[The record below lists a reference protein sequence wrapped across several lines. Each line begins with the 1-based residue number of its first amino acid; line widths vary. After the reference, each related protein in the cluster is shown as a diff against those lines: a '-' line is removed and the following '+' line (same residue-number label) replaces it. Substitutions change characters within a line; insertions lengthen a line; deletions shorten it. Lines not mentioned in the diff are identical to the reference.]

1 MCRLTEIGLPARRAL
16 LPILALALA
25 LGACGGEE
33 PPSAPNP
40 PPGPNPTPNPI
51 PQTGLIQ
58 VSTATTG
65 ADFDPDGY
73 TTAMDGHSGRSIGLN
88 GSTVS
93 SLSPM
98 SPRAPTR
105 SRSAVWPPTAR

>member
-88 GSTVS
+88 G
-93 SLSPM
+93 
-98 SPRAPTR
+98 
-105 SRSAVWPPTAR
+105 WPPTAR